1 MSPSSFFALSL
12 FKKFVLR
19 DIRRNALRT
28 VLTVCGIALG
38 VAVFLA
44 ISIANDTALSR
55 FRETVSQ
62 VAGKANLEI
71 LPTGGVSMDESV
83 LGDLEFLRLS
93 DVKWTPLVD
102 EHIALAPTK
111 KIENEQGKIP
121 KPSKL
126 LVESEAEDELIQIV
140 GVDMLCDSNF
150 KHYENKSGAG
160 KDNSIDSGVFEPDSV
175 LIGGALAER
184 RGLKSGDT
192 FGVLTAGG
200 ERQLKVAGVMS
211 KEGLGGAYSGNLI
224 VADIPL
230 AQSLTGLDGR
240 ISRIDMIVPQDDPAL
255 YKNVMERLSATLPG
269 DVTLGSPDTR
279 SEQARKMTR
288 SFEYNLLALTLI
300 ALMVGMFLIY
310 NTMTITVLRRRPEIG
325 VLRAIGVK
333 SSTILNMFL
342 WEAVFL
348 GGLGTAC
355 GVALGGLLARG
366 ALEAVAKTFQHF
378 YFKVPLDNVSPAP
391 EQYILAG
398 CIGMGLTLIAA
409 LPPLIEST
417 TVAPS
422 EATRRASFENKLRR
436 FTGALFACGC
446 LCLGA
451 CYWSSLQ
458 GPVMDFPFFG
468 YLAALLSIIGA
479 SLMMPFALSFVL
491 PVLTR
496 TLPKVFGAKGRV
508 AASSLYG
515 TLARTSVAAASLMI
529 GVAMMVSLA
538 IMISSFRK
546 TVTEWI
552 DQSFQADLWMQSQAR
567 AAGDKNAK
575 LPESYIP
582 TIAAVPG
589 VAAVEGFV
597 DRRIVYKGLPVFLGA
612 ADFDVLAKYGNQL
625 FLSGESNEAVC
636 NRLKGKRAIISE
648 PFAVRRNL
656 HKGDSI
662 ELDVPAGATESVSN
676 ANSESTE
683 ASKEA
688 GKETFIIEDVFY
700 DYASDLGYIIIPRE
714 TFKDIYKDTTISNYA
729 IYLDPKADLDSVR
742 AEILSKISG
751 RIAINSTR
759 ELRKQAITIF
769 DRTFAITYALHTI
782 AVIVSILSVMNAL
795 FALTI
800 ESRREF
806 AILRYL
812 GAGKKELSLI
822 VYLQASILALVG
834 NTGGIGLGYILSL
847 LLTHVINKQ
856 SFGWSVQYSIPYDF
870 LLQSSLLVLITAV
883 ASAAIPARIAAR
895 TLAPSVIRDE

>member
-1 MSPSSFFALSL
+1 MTFSSFFALNL

-38 VAVFLA
+38 VSVFLA

-62 VAGKANLEI
+62 VAGKSNLEI

-83 LGDLEFLRLS
+83 LGELDFLRLS
-93 DVKWTPLVD
+93 DIKWTPLVD
-102 EHIALAPTK
+102 EHIALAPLSPTA
-111 KIENEQGKIP
+111 
-121 KPSKL
+121 
-126 LVESEAEDELIQIV
+126 ESELIQIV
-140 GVDMLCDSNF
+140 GVDMLCDSDF
-150 KHYENKSGAG
+150 KHYENKSGTG
-160 KDNSIDSGVFEPDSV
+160 EDNSIDSGVFEPDSV
-175 LIGGALAER
+175 LVGGALAQR
-184 RGLKSGDT
+184 RALKSGDS
-192 FGVLTAGG
+192 FVVLTASG
-200 ERQLKVAGVMS
+200 EKTLKVAGVMS
-211 KEGLGGAYSGNLI
+211 KDGLGGAYSGNLI

-230 AQSLTGLDGR
+230 AQELTGLSGR
-240 ISRIDMIVPQDDPAL
+240 ISRIDLIVPQSDPAL
-255 YKNVMERLSATLPG
+255 YQNVMDRLSATLPG

-279 SEQARKMTR
+279 GEQAGKMTR

-333 SSTILNMFL
+333 RSTILNMFL

-391 EQYILAG
+391 EQYLLAA

-436 FTGALFACGC
+436 FTGLLFFLGC
-446 LCLGA
+446 CCLAA
-451 CYWSSLQ
+451 CYFSSLQ
-458 GPVMDFPFFG
+458 GPVLDFPFFG

-479 SLMMPFALSFVL
+479 SLMMPFVLSFVL
-491 PVLTR
+491 PFLTR
-496 TLPKVFGAKGRV
+496 VLPKIFGAKGRV

-575 LPESYIP
+575 LPESFIP
-582 TIAAVPG
+582 IMDSVPG

-597 DRRIVYKGLPVFLGA
+597 DRRIMYKGLPVFLGA

-625 FLSGESNEAVC
+625 FLSGDSNESVC
-636 NRLKGKRAIISE
+636 NRLKGNRAIISE

-656 HKGDSI
+656 HKGDTI
-662 ELDVPAGATESVSN
+662 ALDV
-676 ANSESTE
+676 AN
-683 ASKEA
+683 
-688 GKETFIIEDVFY
+688 GDKETFVVEDVFY
-700 DYASDLGYIIIPRE
+700 DYASDLGYIIIPRAV
-714 TFKDIYKDTTISNYA
+714 FKDIYKDTTISNFA
-729 IYLDPKADLDSVR
+729 IYLQPQADLDKVR
-742 AEILSKISG
+742 AEILSKVSG
-751 RIAINSTR
+751 RLAINSTR

-782 AVIVSILSVMNAL
+782 AVVVSILSVMNAL

-812 GAGKKELSLI
+812 GAGKKELSTI
-822 VYLQASILALVG
+822 VYLQAFILALMG
-834 NTGGIGLGYILSL
+834 NTGGLGLGYILSL

-870 LLQSSLLVLITAV
+870 LMQSSLLVLLTAIV
-883 ASAAIPARIAAR
+883 SAVVPARMASR
-895 TLAPSVIRDE
+895 TPAPSVIRDE

>member
-1 MSPSSFFALSL
+1 MTSSSFFALNL

-28 VLTVCGIALG
+28 FLTVCGIALG
-38 VAVFLA
+38 VSVFLA

-62 VAGKANLEI
+62 VAGKSNLEI

-83 LGDLEFLRLS
+83 LGELDFLRLS
-93 DVKWTPLVD
+93 DIKWTPLVD
-102 EHIALAPTK
+102 EHIALAPLS
-111 KIENEQGKIP
+111 
-121 KPSKL
+121 PSA
-126 LVESEAEDELIQIV
+126 ESELIQIV
-140 GVDMLCDSNF
+140 GVDMLCDSDF
-150 KHYENKSGAG
+150 KHYESKSNAAA
-160 KDNSIDSGVFEPDSV
+160 DNSIDSGVFEPDSV
-175 LIGGALAER
+175 LVGGALAQR
-184 RGLKSGDT
+184 RALKTGDS
-192 FGVLTAGG
+192 FVVLTAAG
-200 ERQLKVAGVMS
+200 ERTLKVAGVMS

-230 AQSLTGLDGR
+230 AQELTGLFGR
-240 ISRIDMIVPQDDPAL
+240 ISRVDLIVPQTDAAL
-255 YKNVMERLSATLPG
+255 YQDVMDRLNATLPG

-279 SEQARKMTR
+279 GEQARKMTR

-333 SSTILNMFL
+333 SATILNMFL

-355 GVALGGLLARG
+355 GVALGGLMARG
-366 ALEAVAKTFQHF
+366 ALEAVAKTFQQF

-391 EQYILAG
+391 EQYLLAG

-436 FTGALFACGC
+436 FTGLLFVLGC
-446 LCLGA
+446 LCLAA
-451 CYWSSLQ
+451 CYFSSLQ
-458 GPVMDFPFFG
+458 GPVLDFPFFG
-468 YLAALLSIIGA
+468 YLAALLSIIGS
-479 SLMMPFALSFVL
+479 SLMMPFVLSFVL
-491 PVLTR
+491 PFLTR
-496 TLPKVFGAKGRV
+496 VLPKIFGAKGRV

-575 LPESYIP
+575 LPESFIP
-582 TIAAVPG
+582 TIASVPG

-597 DRRIVYKGLPVFLGA
+597 DRRIMYKGLPVFLGA

-625 FLSGESNEAVC
+625 FLSGESNESVC

-662 ELDVPAGATESVSN
+662 ALDVAN
-676 ANSESTE
+676 AD
-683 ASKEA
+683 
-688 GKETFIIEDVFY
+688 KETFIVEDVFY
-700 DYASDLGYIIIPRE
+700 DYASDLGYIIVPRDV
-714 TFKDIYKDTTISNYA
+714 FKDIYKDPTISNFA
-729 IYLDPKADLDSVR
+729 IYLQPQADLDKVR

-751 RIAINSTR
+751 RVAINSTR

-812 GAGKKELSLI
+812 GAGKKELSMI
-822 VYLQASILALVG
+822 VYLQAFILALMG
-834 NTGGIGLGYILSL
+834 NTGGLGLGYILSL

-870 LLQSSLLVLITAV
+870 LIQSSLLVLLTAIV
-883 ASAAIPARIAAR
+883 SAVVPARMAAR